1 MNRLFNRFDSLAAR
15 TILVLLIGIGLVHL
29 ASIWTYEA
37 ALRHEVT
44 VANDARL
51 ADRLIA
57 LKRSIVR
64 ANPATR
70 EDVAH
75 DLSGGPIE
83 AHWSEEPLTTPDGPG
98 SEEWAGLETRLKM
111 LAPELSQGGILIGA
125 NRTESNDPHL
135 ALISMQLPD
144 QSWINVSLVAM
155 TYDTAASHGTWLST
169 SLMAVGAIL
178 ISIFMVRWIAK
189 PLSVFAAAAGSLYRG
204 TETAL
209 VAETGPVEVKAL
221 ATAFNDMQR
230 RIKRLIE
237 DRTQALAAVS
247 HDLRTPLTRLRL
259 RNEDIIDV
267 EARAAISGDLDTMER
282 MIDQTLAFLRGNK
295 TSEPLQPVDLAAI
308 IQTVVDYHAD
318 MNEKVEFNPT
328 QNVVIEG
335 RHMALKRCIENLI
348 GNAVKYGVTP
358 TVTIVVE
365 EESAT
370 VRITDNG
377 PGIEDIDK
385 QRVFEPFTR
394 LEESRNSESGGFGL
408 GLAIAKQIA
417 EAHGGSII
425 LSDNMPF
432 GLIVN
437 LRLPLRSATA
447 ALSKG

>member
-1 MNRLFNRFDSLAAR
+1 MNRLFNRFDSLATR
-15 TILVLLIGIGLVHL
+15 TILVLLIGIGVVHL
-29 ASIWTYEA
+29 ASLWTYEA

-64 ANPATR
+64 ANPEVR
-70 EDVAH
+70 EAVAH

-83 AHWSEEPLTTPDGPG
+83 AHWSQEPHTTPGGPG
-98 SEEWAGLETRLKM
+98 SEEWDGLETRLKV
-111 LAPELSQGGILIGA
+111 LAPEIGQGGIIIGA
-125 NRTESNDPHL
+125 NRTSSNDPHL

-155 TYDTAASHGTWLST
+155 TYDTSASHGTWLST
-169 SLMAVGAIL
+169 SMMAVGAVL

-189 PLSVFAAAAGSLYRG
+189 PLSTFAAAAGNLYRG

-230 RIKRLIE
+230 RIKRLID

-259 RNEDIIDV
+259 RNEDINDS
-267 EARAAISGDLDTMER
+267 ETRAAISSDLDTMER

-295 TSEPLQPVDLAAI
+295 TSETLQPLDLVAI
-308 IQTVVDYHAD
+308 IQTIIDHHGD
-318 MNEKVEFNPT
+318 MGDKVSFDPDKDI
-328 QNVVIEG
+328 VIQG
-335 RHMALKRCIENLI
+335 RHMALKRCLENII
-348 GNAVKYGVTP
+348 GNAIKYGVSP
-358 TVTIVVE
+358 IVSIGLEKDIAIVCVE
-365 EESAT
+365 
-370 VRITDNG
+370 DNG
-377 PGIEDIDK
+377 PGIDDADK

-394 LEESRNSESGGFGL
+394 LEESRNSETGGFGL

-417 EAHGGSII
+417 EAHGGSIALI
-425 LSDNMPF
+425 DNLPT
-432 GLIVN
+432 GLTVI
-437 LRLPLRSATA
+437 LRLPLRDASAEP
-447 ALSKG
+447 SKG